1 MKLHFLIVRLA
12 AAFIFGVFGVW
23 EIVQPAY
30 WTGFVPHFLSNLIDP
45 IPLVII
51 HGIVLTLLSIGFI
64 LNYRVKYIAFTGCLL
79 LLQIIVFL
87 FAAAGFNEILV
98 RDTAIMLFMSSLIF
112 QHQGKIK
119 EENN

>member
-12 AAFIFGVFGVW
+12 AAFIFGVFGIW

-30 WTGFVPHFLSNLIDP
+30 WTGFVPHFLSNQIDP

-51 HGIVLTLLSIGFI
+51 HGIVLALLSIGFI
-64 LNYRVKYIAFTGCLL
+64 LNYHVKYVAIAGCSL

-87 FAAAGFNEILV
+87 FAVAGFNEVLV
-98 RDTAIMLFMSSLIF
+98 RDISIMLFMSSLIF
-112 QHQGKIK
+112 QS
-119 EENN
+119 E